1 MNPVE
6 LRLLQQMQRDENIQN
21 SCHGLEM
28 SLRTGIAI
36 SQTMSNEQKRQMD
49 FNIVQLVRLGEAIA
63 RIVNS
68 VS

>member
-1 MNPVE
+1 MNPAE
-6 LRLLQQMQRDENIQN
+6 LRMLQQMQRDENIQHF
-21 SCHGLEM
+21 CHGLEM

-36 SQTMSNEQKRQMD
+36 SQTMSDEQKRQMD
-49 FNIVQLVRLGEAIA
+49 FNIVQLVRLGETIA